1 MRPPGRGESFDS
13 LLDTPDSP
21 TEGRTP
27 PLEVITLESSSPAAP
42 GPDGRPMEVI
52 TLESSSPASPGP
64 DGQPI
69 FSPVPMEKAQ
79 DHENCPVEE
88 LLSPEAQNPRTPGMV
103 RRHDLNED
111 NLFIYDESIKY
122 FRAIKESYQDKVGNP
137 ELGKAIV
144 VEEPDQRRTSLLE
157 LAGVIK
163 DLFKDIEDDDT
174 DQQ

>member
-1 MRPPGRGESFDS
+1 
-13 LLDTPDSP
+13 
-21 TEGRTP
+21 
-27 PLEVITLESSSPAAP
+27 
-42 GPDGRPMEVI
+42 MEVI